1 VIGQAGDTR
10 FPDQVVL
17 PAGNVIVEHQ
27 PVVEKTA
34 EAIRR
39 YLSRRDLSGR
49 GGPLFRHG
57 CAIADV

>member
-1 VIGQAGDTR
+1 MIGQAGDTR

-34 EAIRR
+34 EAIV
-39 YLSRRDLSGR
+39 
-49 GGPLFRHG
+49 
-57 CAIADV
+57 AILAAAISAVAAAHCFATVVR